1 MQFSEDKMNSK
12 DLGRAIL
19 MVVLI
24 GALILLAVDKR
35 VMADEGSSAQIV
47 SDEPPGT
54 GLSEGQPEIQ
64 SEIRAPAAGG
74 SGIYTSSGLEFW
86 PYMSSTTFAR
96 YGVGICNTSVDSRNF
111 ETQLHLP
118 HGVTIQQ
125 VVVYFYDNDST
136 NNLYADFNYHPYTNW
151 GTYIFTELNSFGASP
166 EVRYISATPP
176 APYNYVDSALR
187 EYTVEVLL
195 PPSCSVILLSVRVD
209 YSYTSYLPAVMK

>member
-1 MQFSEDKMNSK
+1 MNSK
-12 DLGRAIL
+12 ELGRTII
-19 MVVLI
+19 MVALI
-24 GALILLAVDKR
+24 GVLILLAVDTR
-35 VMADEGSSAQIV
+35 VTAEESSSAQIV

-86 PYMSSTTFAR
+86 PYMSSTTYAR
-96 YGVGICNTSVDSRNF
+96 SGVGILNTSVDSRNF

-136 NNLYADFNYHPYTNW
+136 KDLYANFNYHPYTHF
-151 GTYIFTELNSFGASP
+151 GTYRMTEVNSSGASTGI
-166 EVRYISATPP
+166 RYVSATPP
-176 APYNYVDSALR
+176 APYNYVDSTLKS
-187 EYTVEVLL
+187 TVEVLL
-195 PPSCSVILLSVRVD
+195 PPS
-209 YSYTSYLPAVMK
+209 

>member
-1 MQFSEDKMNSK
+1 MNSK

-136 NNLYADFNYHPYTNW
+136 NNLYADFNYHLIRIGAP
-151 GTYIFTELNSFGASP
+151 IFSLSSIHLE
-166 EVRYISATPP
+166 
-176 APYNYVDSALR
+176 
-187 EYTVEVLL
+187 L
-195 PPSCSVILLSVRVD
+195 PPKYAILVPHLLHRI
-209 YSYTSYLPAVMK
+209 TT